1 MMYEFHF
8 SLKEDQ
14 KKHFQNKT
22 RTTEEKPSVV
32 IWYDS
37 DAEHAGNSRA
47 GDTRINHGDPQYT
60 NTCQHSTPTHSPQ
73 QPTSK
78 PRSWLTHRYK
88 K

>member
-32 IWYDS
+32 I
-37 DAEHAGNSRA
+37 
-47 GDTRINHGDPQYT
+47 
-60 NTCQHSTPTHSPQ
+60 
-73 QPTSK
+73 
-78 PRSWLTHRYK
+78 
-88 K
+88 